1 MKIAIDVDGVLADQV
16 GAVLNVIEQEYG
28 LRYSK
33 SDVDRA
39 HWSFNGRDIWQ
50 EISRLLDDHEYVL
63 GISPIDGSIDAI
75 RHLSRQE
82 SHDVFVVTARRPNA
96 EKATR
101 EWLSHH
107 FPSLTKYFYART
119 GTKQTIPSDVLVDDF
134 DLNIVEFV
142 KSDPNRRG
150 ILFVHPWSR
159 NGADID
165 SYSDQIFFCPKWP
178 AVIRA
183 IEEIQEAN

>member
-16 GAVLNVIEQEYG
+16 GAVLNVIEREYG

-33 SDVDRA
+33 SDVNRA

-50 EISRLLDDHEYVL
+50 EISRLLDDQEYVL
-63 GISPIDGSIDAI
+63 GIAPIDGSKDAI
-75 RHLSRQE
+75 EQLAGQDLY
-82 SHDVFVVTARRPNA
+82 DVFVVTARRPNT
-96 EKATR
+96 ENATR
-101 EWLSHH
+101 EWLRAH
-107 FPSLTKYFYART
+107 FPALTKYFYAKT

-142 KSDPNRRG
+142 KSDPNRKG
-150 ILFVHPWSR
+150 ILFVHPWSM
-159 NGADID
+159 NGVDIER
-165 SYSDQIFFCPKWP
+165 YSDQIYFCPEWP
-178 AVIRA
+178 SVIRA